1 MDTKLSEDTA
11 VESSE
16 SQSLDKRSM
25 NWNMNTQG
33 ELL

>member
-16 SQSLDKRSM
+16 RQSLDKRSI
-25 NWNMNTQG
+25 NWNMNTQ
-33 ELL
+33 EKLL